1 MKIDTRLTFDKIRFD
16 LDKEVH
22 LVLSLTAPAPEE
34 QARPTLCVV
43 PVIDVS
49 GSMAGDKLH
58 YAKQSCL
65 KLIDHLKPGD
75 YCGLITF
82 ESQVRV
88 VVKPQKITAES
99 KQKIKAEVGKLHPMG
114 GTNFSGGLLKALE
127 EMKALDLPEGIIHRA
142 ILFTD
147 GQANEGVATKPDDI
161 IKLLSNSGRCSV
173 SAFGYGTDVDQAFLE
188 NFSREG
194 KGNYAF
200 IQEPDSA
207 LAAFGKELGGLLS
220 TYATDIVVDLKA
232 LANHEVTKV
241 ISDVDFDQ
249 EVVGG
254 ESTIKIPDIYSEEVR
269 HIVLGVK
276 LKEQKQAFPRPVN
289 VFEAKLSYNTLV
301 DGKNERKSAEV
312 KVKAQFVKQGE
323 EQDKPH
329 ESVDSL
335 VALAQIVRAQI
346 EAEEQVKK
354 GNFIGAHDALQA
366 ASVDLQNR
374 GRHQEAHT
382 AGFLGGLYRVP
393 GVYASTQG
401 YTSSMRRGMSR
412 GMSLSLG
419 DSQASA
425 DLANLNVQV
434 NNSVQTSTATQFTE
448 NADIPVVEPVIPVV
462 TPEVPKVEPGVT
474 WTTSL
479 KASRSHRW

>member
-1 MKIDTRLTFDKIRFD
+1 
-16 LDKEVH
+16 
-22 LVLSLTAPAPEE
+22 
-34 QARPTLCVV
+34 
-43 PVIDVS
+43 
-49 GSMAGDKLH
+49 
-58 YAKQSCL
+58 
-65 KLIDHLKPGD
+65 
-75 YCGLITF
+75 
-82 ESQVRV
+82 
-88 VVKPQKITAES
+88 
-99 KQKIKAEVGKLHPMG
+99 
-114 GTNFSGGLLKALE
+114 
-127 EMKALDLPEGIIHRA
+127 MKALDLPEGIIHRA

-161 IKLLSNSGRCSV
+161 IKLLSNAGRCSV

-301 DGKNERKSAEV
+301 DGKNERKSSEV

-448 NADIPVVEPVIPVV
+448 NADIPVVEPVIPMV